1 MFVEIGINTI
11 KSDYFKTKEDV
22 EKVLNICKSLNVDYS
37 ANFLNPPNNSEVRIV
52 CSSVKKAKELLKLLK
67 QSNINCDHFITKKKN
82 KDFIKK
88 IKIWSY
94 SSDKEKYNDV
104 KEFFDRIGYTNYI
117 NYHPDDPRYLDMTQF
132 VVECYD
138 NDFSIISEYFYM
150 SDIDLYDASDRFN
163 STLMK

>member
-11 KSDYFKTKEDV
+11 KAKYFKTKEDV

-37 ANFLNPPNNSEVRIV
+37 ANFLNPPDRSEVRIV
-52 CSSVKKAKELLKLLK
+52 CCSVKKAKELLKLLK
-67 QSNINCDHFITKKKN
+67 QSNITYDHYITKKKN

-94 SSDKEKYNDV
+94 SSDKEKFNDV
-104 KEFFDRIGYTNYI
+104 KEFFDWIGYDNYI
-117 NYHPDDPRYLDMTQF
+117 NYHPDDPRYLDETQF

-138 NDFSIISEYFYM
+138 NDFSIISEYFAM
-150 SDIDLYDASDRFN
+150 SDIDLYDASDKYSCMLLR
-163 STLMK
+163 